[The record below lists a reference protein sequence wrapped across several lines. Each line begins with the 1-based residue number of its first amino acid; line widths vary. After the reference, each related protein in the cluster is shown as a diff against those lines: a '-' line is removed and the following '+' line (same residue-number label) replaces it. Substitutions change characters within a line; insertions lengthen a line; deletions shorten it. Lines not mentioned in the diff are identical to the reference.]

1 MKIICVGRNYVEHI
15 TELENER
22 RDSPVIFLK
31 PETSIIHKNQ
41 HFFIPSYSND
51 VHHEIEM
58 VVALK
63 SGGPNIS
70 TEDALN
76 HVYGYGVGLDMTRRD
91 LQGIAKEQRRPW
103 EPGKSF
109 ERSAPMTYLIPVNSI
124 GHPTKGRVVLSVN
137 GKIRQEGDLNQ
148 MIWKVPE
155 MIAYLSRFYDIG
167 GGDLIMSGTPSG
179 VGPVVRGDV
188 MEGTIERVGS
198 LKVKVI

>member
-22 RDSPVIFLK
+22 PDSPVIFLK

-41 HFFIPSYSND
+41 PFFIPSYSND
-51 VHHEIEM
+51 VHHEIEL

-63 SGGPNIS
+63 SGGANIS

-76 HVYGYGVGLDMTRRD
+76 HVYGYGVGVDMTRRD

-137 GKIRQEGDLNQ
+137 GKIKQEGDLNQ

-188 MEGTIERVGS
+188 IDGTIEGVGS